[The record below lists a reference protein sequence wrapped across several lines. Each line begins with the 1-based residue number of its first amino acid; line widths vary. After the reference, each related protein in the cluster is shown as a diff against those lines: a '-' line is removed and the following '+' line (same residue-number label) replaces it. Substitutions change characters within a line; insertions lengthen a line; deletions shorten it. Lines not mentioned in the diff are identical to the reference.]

1 FYHPIATIP
10 SFVLVLGG
18 NVRKASI
25 MSGVICGVTATII
38 YYAYTGNISS
48 FFLGLI
54 ANLAG
59 LLLME
64 LFLRMTTNNKDITPA
79 TEQEK

>member
-1 FYHPIATIP
+1 
-10 SFVLVLGG
+10 
-18 NVRKASI
+18 